1 MTMLNHTTRYPPAL
15 ASIRRGADGLLA
27 RTGRLIN
34 RLVAAVIARHHRQA
48 ELSAL
53 RQMSDRQLKD
63 MGLYR
68 CQIGGALDEAAAT
81 RERLQGFDRH

>member
-15 ASIRRGADGLLA
+15 VSIRRGADGLLA

-68 CQIGGALDEAAAT
+68 CQIGAALDEAAAT